1 MPAESF
7 FQLTATALFGGPEH
21 LPSVSERSPAADAS
35 YPHTH
40 LPEPLV
46 EALLAMVQEEGEL
59 LVVELGSFVGGSAVR
74 IARAL
79 KRLGRSHHNAAL
91 VCVDPFCG
99 DASMWSDHNG
109 WRSWLR
115 LCDGRPRLFEQF
127 VANVHSEG
135 HGDIVLPLSAT
146 ACVGCSILCRLAAAG
161 PGGCSGPALPRPRL
175 VYLDAAHEEGETLL
189 EVRRAFE
196 LLAPGGVLLG
206 DDWDWPAVRQDVLT
220 FAGGLRPPLP
230 PPTFSAALGL
240 EPVSGGCGV
249 AVAHGG
255 SSGGGG
261 SDADG
266 DGDDC
271 GGDDDCGGGGGF
283 F

>member
-1 MPAESF
+1 
-7 FQLTATALFGGPEH
+7 
-21 LPSVSERSPAADAS
+21 
-35 YPHTH
+35 
-40 LPEPLV
+40 
-46 EALLAMVQEEGEL
+46 
-59 LVVELGSFVGGSAVR
+59 
-74 IARAL
+74 
-79 KRLGRSHHNAAL
+79 
-91 VCVDPFCG
+91 
-99 DASMWSDHNG
+99 MWSDHNG

-261 SDADG
+261 TAQWLLQKPAEGDLAAAGAAAEAQRAVVRLAEALAAGKSDLPELAVWAQAANRSEPVSRETAIVE
-266 DGDDC
+266 
-271 GGDDDCGGGGGF
+271 
-283 F
+283 